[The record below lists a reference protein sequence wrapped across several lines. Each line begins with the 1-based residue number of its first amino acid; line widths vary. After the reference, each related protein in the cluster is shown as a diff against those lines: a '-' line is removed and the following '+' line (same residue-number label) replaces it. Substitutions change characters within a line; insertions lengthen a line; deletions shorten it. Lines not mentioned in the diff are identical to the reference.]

1 MLDSLVAIDHEL
13 LLHVNGLSGNPT
25 IDSLMILISGKWIW
39 IPLYA
44 YLLYGLVHSFSLPSV
59 GWIILSICALVILT
73 DQGSVE
79 LFKEYFQRLR
89 PCHNLNLKDSL
100 VLVSGKCGGQFGFV
114 SSHAANVFGLA
125 TFVFLLMK
133 RFSKYWILFLL
144 WAALVSF
151 SRVYLAVHYPADVIV
166 GAAFGV
172 IVGSS
177 LSLITKKHLM
187 IK

>member
-13 LLHVNGLSGNPT
+13 LLHVNGLAGNST
-25 IDSLMILISGKWIW
+25 IDSLMMLISGKWVW

-44 YLLYGLVHSFSLPSV
+44 YLLYALIQNFTFSSV
-59 GWIILSICALVILT
+59 GWIVLSICALVILT

-100 VLVSGKCGGQFGFV
+100 LLVSGRCGGQYGFV

-133 RFSKYWILFLL
+133 GF
-144 WAALVSF
+144 
-151 SRVYLAVHYPADVIV
+151 
-166 GAAFGV
+166 
-172 IVGSS
+172 
-177 LSLITKKHLM
+177 
-187 IK
+187 

>member
-1 MLDSLVAIDHEL
+1 M
-13 LLHVNGLSGNPT
+13 
-25 IDSLMILISGKWIW
+25 MLISGKWVW

-44 YLLYGLVHSFSLPSV
+44 YLLYALIQNFTFSSV
-59 GWIILSICALVILT
+59 GWIVLSICALVILT

-89 PCHNLNLKDSL
+89 PCHNLNIKDSL
-100 VLVSGKCGGQFGFV
+100 LLVSGKCGGQYGFV

-125 TFVFLLMK
+125 SFVYLLMK
-133 RFSKYWILFLL
+133 GYSKYWVFLIL

-151 SRVYLAVHYPADVIV
+151 SRVYLAVHYPADVIA
-166 GAAFGV
+166 GAALGV
-172 IVGSS
+172 VLGVC
-177 LSLITKKHLM
+177 LSVITKKYLM

>member
-13 LLHVNGLSGNPT
+13 LLHVNGLAGNST
-25 IDSLMILISGKWIW
+25 IDSLMMLISGKWVW

-44 YLLYGLVHSFSLPSV
+44 YLLYALIQNFTISSV
-59 GWIILSICALVILT
+59 GWIVLSICALVILT

-89 PCHNLNLKDSL
+89 PCHNLNIKDSL
-100 VLVSGKCGGQFGFV
+100 VLVSGKCGGQYGFV

-125 TFVFLLMK
+125 SFVYLLMK
-133 RFSKYWILFLL
+133 GYSKYWALLLL

-151 SRVYLAVHYPADVIV
+151 SRVYLAVHYPADVIA
-166 GAAFGV
+166 GAALGV
-172 IVGSS
+172 AVGVC
-177 LSLITKKHLM
+177 LSVITKKYLL